1 MTTRGRVRD
10 HSRPGIG
17 MRAPSYRNMSSRGE
31 IMFPEQFAGKWVIL
45 FGHVE
50 DFMPMNEAEL
60 AELETLNKE
69 FTENNCSIIALY
81 EGDPQKLIEKYS
93 ALKTG
98 KASVAKIKQ
107 SLLVTIVDDRSG
119 DVARRF
125 GILNMPPNSPEDM
138 RIFYIIDPAGFIRT
152 ILVYHP
158 ESIKE
163 HYKDILRVVIALKK
177 SDSMANDLH
186 NEGVHPLKAY
196 NRVALSV

>member
-1 MTTRGRVRD
+1 MTARGRVRD

-31 IMFPEQFAGKWVIL
+31 ITFPEQYAGKWVIL

-50 DFMPMNEAEL
+50 DFIPINNAEL
-60 AELETLNKE
+60 FELETINKE
-69 FTENNCSIIALY
+69 FSDNNCSIIALY
-81 EGDPQKLIEKYS
+81 EGDPRHLIEKYS
-93 ALKTG
+93 VLKTVR
-98 KASVAKIKQ
+98 SPIVKIQQ
-107 SLLVTIVDDRSG
+107 SLSVTIVDDRSG

-125 GILNMPPNSPEDM
+125 GILNMPSESPDDM

-158 ESIKE
+158 ESIKQ
-163 HYKDILRVVIALKK
+163 HYKDILGVVIALKK
-177 SDSMANDLH
+177 SDTIVRDGDHDIAR
-186 NEGVHPLKAY
+186 PLRAF

>member
-1 MTTRGRVRD
+1 MTARGRARD

-50 DFMPMNEAEL
+50 DFMPMNHAEQV
-60 AELETLNKE
+60 ELEAINKE
-69 FTENNCSIIALY
+69 LSDNNCSIIALY
-81 EGDPQKLIEKYS
+81 EGDPQFLIEKYS
-93 ALKTG
+93 TLGKGKT
-98 KASVAKIKQ
+98 
-107 SLLVTIVDDRSG
+107 SLTKFKESLPLTIVDDRSG

-125 GILNMPPNSPEDM
+125 GILNMPSDSIDDM

-163 HYKDILRVVIALKK
+163 HYKDILGVVIALKK
-177 SDSMANDLH
+177 SDMIVH
-186 NEGVHPLKAY
+186 NQDYCVARPLRAY
-196 NRVALSV
+196 NRVALSI